1 MKELIHLPARDL
13 ELLSAY
19 LDGELS
25 ARDLAGLPPRLER
38 EPGLKQALEEMKAV
52 VQHLGSLPEAPLPRS
67 FTLTPETAGISS
79 RPRIYPVF
87 QFATALAAIV
97 FVALVGLDTFT
108 GQLSMASRAAVMSDA
123 VEEAL
128 FVASEAEVEPGVG
141 ETFAQTDDQRD
152 GADVLA
158 EEEVAGVLAPPVV
171 EAPGEPDEVLRAEAL
186 TSPQPMAEKAVEG
199 ETVVGESAVE
209 QPAEPTATEHADAAL
224 SAADSINTVAETP
237 ESDAEPPSDVDLAY
251 AQEQTGRWS
260 LASVPILR
268 VLEIGFGALVL
279 TLGGLTLW
287 IRTKRI

>member
-25 ARDLAGLPPRLER
+25 ARDLARLLPRLER

-52 VQHLGSLPEAPLPRS
+52 VQQLGSLPEAPLPRS
-67 FTLTPETAGISS
+67 FTLTPETTGLRS
-79 RPRIYPVF
+79 RPRVYPVF

-128 FVASEAEVEPGVG
+128 VVAPEAEVEPGVG

-171 EAPGEPDEVLRAEAL
+171 EAPEEPDETLRTEAL
-186 TSPQPMAEKAVEG
+186 ASPQPMAEKAVEG
-199 ETVVGESAVE
+199 EAVVGESAIE
-209 QPAEPTATEHADAAL
+209 QPAEPTATEQATPL
-224 SAADSINTVAETP
+224 AADSLNAVAETP
-237 ESDAEPPSDVDLAY
+237 DTDAEPPGDVDLAY

-260 LASVPILR
+260 PAPVPILR

-287 IRTKRI
+287 IRTKRL